1 MQQFSGL
8 PRQNP
13 TFVAQFYFA
22 WLCNSINLAVQIK
35 PILMASNQISS
46 ENISGLA
53 FSTTLN
59 GHTIVTDSA
68 AEGQDLGPG
77 PKRLMLV
84 ALTGCTGI
92 DVVSILKKMKV
103 AYSDLKIDV
112 DAALTDE
119 DAAIYHTVKL
129 TYYIKVAEADQS
141 KVEKAV
147 ALSMD
152 KYCGVSAMFQKFANL
167 SREIVFL

>member
-1 MQQFSGL
+1 
-8 PRQNP
+8 
-13 TFVAQFYFA
+13 
-22 WLCNSINLAVQIK
+22 
-35 PILMASNQISS
+35 MASHHISS
-46 ENISGLA
+46 KNTNGLA
-53 FSTTLN
+53 FSTSLN
-59 GHTIVTDSA
+59 GHTIITDTDT
-68 AEGQDLGPG
+68 EGGGQNSGFR

-103 AYSDLKIDV
+103 AYSDLSIDV
-112 DAALTDE
+112 DADLTDE
-119 DAAIYHTVKL
+119 DAATYHTVKL
-129 TYYIKVAEADQS
+129 TYTIKVAQADQA

-152 KYCGVSAMFQKFANL
+152 KYCGVSAMFQKFSNL